1 MPVSREALIE
11 FLQAAVAAPEI
22 REELKA
28 SATSPREIVEFA
40 HDYGYHFTEQEL
52 QVELNRIFDKFPAL
66 EIPPGAG
73 SAEFIIDE
81 MLNCCE
87 IQLL

>member
-1 MPVSREALIE
+1 MLVSRKALID
-11 FLQAAVAAPEI
+11 FLQAAVAADEM

-28 SATSPREIVEFA
+28 SASSPREIVEFA
-40 HDYGYHFTEQEL
+40 NDYGYRFTEQEL
-52 QVELNRIFDKFPAL
+52 QVELTRIFDKFPPL

-81 MLNCCE
+81 LLNFCE
-87 IQLL
+87 INL